1 MFHIGLHGMGSPQH
15 LILLQ
20 NAEFLT
26 NMCLILQFFNS
37 VMQMFTFISFS
48 HYIYTKRCIMGKICH
63 GNMFQQLHTIDHLG
77 SDNTN
82 IYKFVK
88 MWRGQAPCVCVQ
100 NDLTRHS
107 VYILEIAG
115 VLTNM

>member
-1 MFHIGLHGMGSPQH
+1 MFHIGLHRLASPQH
-15 LILLQ
+15 LILLE

-26 NMCLILQFFNS
+26 YNYLVLPQNYVHVHICLS
-37 VMQMFTFISFS
+37 PPS
-48 HYIYTKRCIMGKICH
+48 HTHTKGCIVQKICH
-63 GNMFQQLHTIDHLG
+63 SNMFQLLYSADHLCF
-77 SDNTN
+77 DNAN
-82 IYKFVK
+82 VYKVVK
-88 MWRGQAPCVCVQ
+88 VRRGQAPCVCVQ